1 MEAITPKAVLEW
13 VVQAHDWPIL
23 VSPPRG
29 FNRAKSRRHSQT
41 SAYIVLTRYSKSD
54 TSILIIS
61 NYAWDSVL
69 AYRKRLWKGPAEYW
83 VTDKWKG
90 SSRTGSSPHTNQVG
104 SAVIYTNNW
113 KLIWFM
119 TLKPASL
126 LLEELQQILSH
137 TLWRLTFT
145 HATLKEFTKDKP
157 KGGPNECHFSQN

>member
-1 MEAITPKAVLEW
+1 MTGPSWFQRREVLTGPKVDGIPRHRLISFWRITP
-13 VVQAHDWPIL
+13 
-23 VSPPRG
+23 
-29 FNRAKSRRHSQT
+29 
-41 SAYIVLTRYSKSD
+41 SD

-69 AYRKRLWKGPAEYW
+69 AYQKRLWKGPAEYW

-113 KLIWFM
+113 KLIWFK

-126 LLEELQQILSH
+126 LHEALQQILSR

-145 HATLKEFTKDKP
+145 HATLKDFTKDKP
-157 KGGPNECHFSQN
+157 KGGPNECNFSQN